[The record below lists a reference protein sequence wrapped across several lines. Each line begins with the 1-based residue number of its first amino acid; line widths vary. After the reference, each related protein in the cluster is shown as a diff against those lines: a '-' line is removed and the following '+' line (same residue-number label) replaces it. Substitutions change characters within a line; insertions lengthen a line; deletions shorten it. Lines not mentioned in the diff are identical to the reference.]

1 MKHPQLT
8 SEPRTVLGKKVKKLR
23 REGLLPAN
31 VYGKGL
37 SSTAIQVK
45 LSDFQAVYK
54 EAGETGLVDLKVGDD
69 SKPVLIKN
77 LQVEFPLHTPL
88 HVDFYQVNLKEKVKT
103 MVPVVLTGEP
113 KAVTEKLGVLLQ
125 TLAEVE
131 IEALPAELPENIEI
145 SVEHL
150 AAVDDHILV
159 EALKAPAG
167 VTILTGVDQV
177 IAKIGELVV
186 EEAEPEVP
194 AEGEEGAAEAGA
206 EGESAEGEAKEGE
219 EGKETDE
226 SSEKASDDKEK
237 KE

>member
-45 LSDFQAVYK
+45 MSDFQAIYK
-54 EAGETGLVDLKVGDD
+54 EVGETGLVDLKVGTD

-77 LQVEFPLHTPL
+77 LQMEFPLHTPL

-113 KAVTEKLGVLLQ
+113 KAVTDKLGVLLQ
-125 TLAEVE
+125 TLSEVE
-131 IEALPAELPENIEI
+131 IEALPEELPENIEI

-150 AAVDDHILV
+150 AAVDEHILV
-159 EALKAPAG
+159 EALKAPTG
-167 VTILTGVDQV
+167 VAILTGADQV
-177 IAKIGELVV
+177 VAKIGELVV
-186 EEAEPEVP
+186 EEPEPEAP
-194 AEGEEGAAEAGA
+194 AEGEEGAA
-206 EGESAEGEAKEGE
+206 AEGEAATEGE
-219 EGKETDE
+219 SSSAEASENKEE
-226 SSEKASDDKEK
+226 AADDK